1 MYKIY
6 FLLFVQFLIST
17 IYSQP
22 EAKLRRFQFSNSMF
36 PHELRKDGHA
46 YRDRHYPAD
55 VHYSDSA
62 VLCFVPKNFSA
73 KKKINLVVYFHGWH
87 NNVDSANAQ
96 FKLVEQFADANAD
109 AILVMPEGPKNAP
122 DSFGGKLEEKNIFK
136 LFCDELLLKLSSEFK
151 SEFEIDKIILAG
163 HSGAYRVISF
173 ILLHG
178 GMTDNIST
186 VILFDG
192 LYGQTEKYSY
202 WLDHYNGKF
211 INIFTPDGG
220 TKSESENLMNC
231 LDAWKIDYRFV
242 KEDSLTKEILM
253 KNRITFISSEL
264 GHNEVISARKQFQLF
279 LEALEF

>member
-1 MYKIY
+1 MH
-6 FLLFVQFLIST
+6 
-17 IYSQP
+17 
-22 EAKLRRFQFSNSMF
+22 RFQFSNSMF
-36 PHELRKDGHA
+36 PHELRKAGHT
-46 YRDRHYPAD
+46 YRDKHYPAD
-55 VHYSDSA
+55 LHYSDSA

-87 NNVDSANAQ
+87 NNIDSANAQ
-96 FKLVEQFADANAD
+96 FKLVEQFTDSNAD

-122 DSFGGKLEEKNIFK
+122 DSFGGKLEEKDNFK
-136 LFCDELLLKLSSEFK
+136 LFCDELSTKLSGEYNQN
-151 SEFEIDKIILAG
+151 FEIDKIVLAG

-178 GMTDNIST
+178 GMTDNISA

-202 WLDHYNGKF
+202 WLDHYSGKF
-211 INIFTPDGG
+211 INIFTPEGG
-220 TKSESENLMNC
+220 TKGESENLMNC

-242 KEDSLTKEILM
+242 KEDSITKEILM
-253 KNRITFISSEL
+253 KHRINFISSEL